1 MLPYAGIMRAAV
13 DFEPSDK
20 WFGQQAVYRISMG
33 NFLFFGCMSLAL
45 LGVKDKGDKRGK
57 FLQHGNW
64 MLKLGLWVLFTA
76 LPFFFP
82 NSVVQA
88 YGWAARFGSGLF
100 LIIQMIILLDF
111 TQSWNDAWVARGEED
126 DRWLYA
132 LLGITVAA
140 FMGVLA
146 IAGVLFYFFKPA
158 GAGSCSL
165 NVFLITMA
173 LLLCLTFSGLS
184 LLPLARSG
192 SLFPSATT
200 SLYIVYLCYSSLQS
214 EPRDYECNGLGR
226 RLNAASGS
234 TLVIG
239 MLVTLLSVVYSALRA
254 GSNTNLF
261 MIGDDDD
268 EAGLSPAA
276 QPLLDA
282 ESAPLTSAGL
292 DGAPAPEISSSA
304 DAPGA
309 VTASRQ
315 RGSGSGAE
323 DYSLEEFTPVSY
335 NYSFFHLIFA
345 LASMY
350 IAMLMTGWGAVEQEK
365 DRLDVGWTSVWV
377 KTAAE
382 WATALLYI
390 WTLVAPSLFPD
401 REFV

>member
-1 MLPYAGIMRAAV
+1 
-13 DFEPSDK
+13 
-20 WFGQQAVYRISMG
+20 
-33 NFLFFGCMSLAL
+33 
-45 LGVKDKGDKRGK
+45 
-57 FLQHGNW
+57 
-64 MLKLGLWVLFTA
+64 
-76 LPFFFP
+76 
-82 NSVVQA
+82 
-88 YGWAARFGSGLF
+88 
-100 LIIQMIILLDF
+100 
-111 TQSWNDAWVARGEED
+111 
-126 DRWLYA
+126 
-132 LLGITVAA
+132 
-140 FMGVLA
+140 
-146 IAGVLFYFFKPA
+146 
-158 GAGSCSL
+158 
-165 NVFLITMA
+165 
-173 LLLCLTFSGLS
+173 
-184 LLPLARSG
+184 
-192 SLFPSATT
+192 
-200 SLYIVYLCYSSLQS
+200 
-214 EPRDYECNGLGR
+214 
-226 RLNAASGS
+226 
-234 TLVIG
+234 
-239 MLVTLLSVVYSALRA
+239 
-254 GSNTNLF
+254 